1 MLYARK
7 ELQIQVRVRSNKG
20 KLNAYRPVKH
30 VREDCKKE
38 VARRML
44 PVSSMEVSGTPSK
57 RRYSRCANESQMETP
72 AKRKRNART
81 GPVQPN
87 KDMADTKPFGSHVGF
102 SPKHS
107 YTRRNIKEIEKCQH
121 FSPYLLHRDSLM
133 RFARVELGIEVRE
146 KSSSGKISTCFRCK
160 VRY

>member
-1 MLYARK
+1 MAVEGHPDFDTMPKRDLMLYARK

-38 VARRML
+38 VAKRML

-107 YTRRNIKEIEKCQH
+107 YTRRKIKDRKMPAFLAIFVAQ
-121 FSPYLLHRDSLM
+121 
-133 RFARVELGIEVRE
+133 RFVDEVR
-146 KSSSGKISTCFRCK
+146 SCRTG
-160 VRY
+160 Y